1 MLNVSHVRDRA
12 ILLEKD
18 QVLQIRSSNFAINTF
33 TEKFHV
39 ENSFTEKYLTIFLN
53 AVAPECKPD
62 QRIIY
67 GAAFKSEVTVSCY
80 VEANP
85 MPHSFKWQFKTASK
99 RRRTDLINT
108 VGGAKALDDIKD
120 MVDLPAN
127 QYTLEYD
134 HRYLSNRQCPQ

>member
-1 MLNVSHVRDRA
+1 MQHA
-12 ILLEKD
+12 EKKLGFTSKKTLKYKSLKQLWWSN
-18 QVLQIRSSNFAINTF
+18 QVQISRQNLIC
-33 TEKFHV
+33 
-39 ENSFTEKYLTIFLN
+39 IFLIS
-53 AVAPECKPD
+53 VAPECKKS

-67 GAAFKSEVTVSCY
+67 GAAFKSEVMVNCY

-127 QYTLEYD
+127 QYSLEYD
-134 HRYLSNRQCPQ
+134 HSLLR

>member
-1 MLNVSHVRDRA
+1 
-12 ILLEKD
+12 
-18 QVLQIRSSNFAINTF
+18 
-33 TEKFHV
+33 
-39 ENSFTEKYLTIFLN
+39 
-53 AVAPECKPD
+53 
-62 QRIIY
+62 
-67 GAAFKSEVTVSCY
+67 
-80 VEANP
+80 

-134 HRYLSNRQCPQ
+134 HRYIPFK